1 MQAVIMAGG
10 KGTRLSGLTRDEI
23 PKPMVPI
30 LGKPLLLWQMDA
42 LKQHG
47 ITNILLVIGHLGH
60 VIQNYFGNG
69 RTFGLH
75 IQYYH
80 EEVPLGTAGA
90 LARIRPMLEETFFLI
105 YGDVL
110 FDIDLSRMERFH
122 SQKQSAAT
130 LFVHPNSHPFDSDL
144 VEMDAEQRVLR
155 FDSKQN
161 LRSGWYDNC
170 VNAGLYLMDRG
181 ICDELPDQERI
192 DLEADVLMPLCRRK
206 GAIYAYPSPEY
217 IKDIGTVERIRAAEA
232 DIKSGIAAARNL
244 KRPQRAVFLDRDG
257 TVNVKKGLISG
268 TEQFEL
274 EKNAAEAIR
283 KINQS
288 GYLAI
293 VVTNQPAVAR
303 GLCGVEEIEEIHR
316 KMQTLLGREG
326 VFLDA
331 VRGSVYVGC
340 THERSLTADAYV
352 GVNSQYGDALVD
364 GGLERGGGSAGIVG
378 SADNGVAA
386 GSDLLLD
393 HGDLAL
399 DVALGAGAH
408 HGDLHAQ
415 VSGGGVAAGLHIAP
429 VLGGQGLEDDG
440 NLNVAAGGGGVALAG
455 LVAAAVAGGSVAAAA
470 GGQGQDHSKGQDQRE
485 YLFHSFFSPSYS
497 DSKKCLSEPVFRR

>member
-217 IKDIGTVERIRAAEA
+217 IKDIGTMERIRAAEA

-257 TVNVKKGLISG
+257 TVNVKRGLISG

-331 VRGSVYVGC
+331 VRYCPHHPDKGYPEENPAYKIPCRCRKPDIGMLEDC
-340 THERSLTADAYV
+340 AEKYNISLADSWLIGDTTVDIQTGKNAGTKTALV
-352 GVNSQYGDALVD
+352 LTGDAGRDKKYNAEPDLICAD
-364 GGLERGGGSAGIVG
+364 ILDAAERILGKGL
-378 SADNGVAA
+378 
-386 GSDLLLD
+386 
-393 HGDLAL
+393 
-399 DVALGAGAH
+399 
-408 HGDLHAQ
+408 
-415 VSGGGVAAGLHIAP
+415 
-429 VLGGQGLEDDG
+429 
-440 NLNVAAGGGGVALAG
+440 
-455 LVAAAVAGGSVAAAA
+455 
-470 GGQGQDHSKGQDQRE
+470 
-485 YLFHSFFSPSYS
+485 
-497 DSKKCLSEPVFRR
+497 